1 MPEQKMVESICLVER
16 SAFKAAILD
25 IHKIIVSLLI
35 LILDLD
41 ATSISSK
48 WTYLFFFFN
57 RVKMNCS

>member
-1 MPEQKMVESICLVER
+1 MPEEKMVESICLVEH

-41 ATSISSK
+41 AISVSSK
-48 WTYLFFFFN
+48 WMHFFFL
-57 RVKMNCS
+57 

>member
-1 MPEQKMVESICLVER
+1 MVESICLVEH

-41 ATSISSK
+41 AISVSSK
-48 WTYLFFFFN
+48 
-57 RVKMNCS
+57 